1 LFYAYVAYGTIDLWV
16 PSAKIAVT
24 LRSAFQGADAHFPM
38 VGKDRHSRTRTV
50 LTYASDLVDQAITVY
65 AP

>member
-1 LFYAYVAYGTIDLWV
+1 MGAEQC
-16 PSAKIAVT
+16 AKIAVT

-50 LTYASDLVDQAITVY
+50 LTYASDLVDQVITVY